1 MPHLPCSS
9 CLVPGSALSNKPLR
23 VLSVLPNRSLE
34 HHASVE
40 VCSGVSFTSLA
51 LPSVFCNGR
60 GIIEV
65 SGEKAAHGDVSPAI
79 SYPSRREGNDYGK
92 RGHRPEELYQRAADL
107 GAKVG
112 REVRQST
119 SAAVVPSPGL
129 GPRWPHIPWTS
140 VCLAV
145 ERTRL
150 CVSSSEMTGLSC
162 P

>member
-1 MPHLPCSS
+1 M
-9 CLVPGSALSNKPLR
+9 
-23 VLSVLPNRSLE
+23 LPNRSLE

-65 SGEKAAHGDVSPAI
+65 SGEKAAHGDVPPAI

-92 RGHRPEELYQRAADL
+92 QGRHPEERGHRPEELYQRAAAL

-112 REVRQST
+112 REVRQGT
-119 SAAVVPSPGL
+119 SAPVVPSPGL
-129 GPRWPHIPWTS
+129 GPRGPHTPWTS
-140 VCLAV
+140 VCLDV